1 MNDLE
6 KALDALPEEERS
18 IIDAFANEYLYAIKD
33 SAFRKAWTELRLAS
47 DEEQRAFME
56 SDEFAECLHQYQK
69 DTAYLFAI
77 HRRSKEIESARDHQ
91 TYMAITNRYDEVA

>member
-1 MNDLE
+1 MNELE

-47 DEEQRAFME
+47 DEEQRSFMD
-56 SDEFAECLHQYQK
+56 SDEFSECLHQYQT
-69 DTAYLFAI
+69 DTAYWFALR
-77 HRRSKEIESARDHQ
+77 RRSKEIESARDHQ

>member
-47 DEEQRAFME
+47 DEEQRSFMD
-56 SDEFAECLHQYQK
+56 SDEFSECLHQYQT
-69 DTAYLFAI
+69 DTAYWFALR
-77 HRRSKEIESARDHQ
+77 RRSKEIESAIDHQ